1 MRGILEDFPR
11 VTLVSSHG
19 GGGICEVIGRLNYAY
34 ELQEEAY
41 FLGPYA
47 PMKIKHE
54 PGWYLKKMYF
64 DTVTY
69 HAPAAQMVID
79 TVGVDHVLYGSDAP
93 PLTSLKPR
101 AIKLIED
108 LDIPADGQGEDFR
121 RQRGALLLKLN
132 VTLEL
137 YFVGP
142 LPVQFGG
149 LLALMRRAS
158 FTSSLIA
165 PVIGSARPGLVGH
178 LGHHLHVLQ
187 RPGERDHVPFLERV
201 GGAGAH
207 HQRVAQLDEIDA
219 GGLGEPAGL
228 DQPDGVHPQQQVVHG
243 LADLAVADVAQV
255 RIVGAERRIDRAAAL
270 DHVGLAAN
278 ERQQRALVGGEA
290 AAADRRVEHA
300 DAFRLGR
307 GGDLLHD
314 ERRGGGRHRDD
325 RALGEI
331 FEQAVLAVDDRVDLV
346 GVADAEDD
354 EVALLRERR
363 RRRRRRL
370 GAGVDWR
377 ASTLR
382 R

>member
-1 MRGILEDFPR
+1 M
-11 VTLVSSHG
+11 SSHG

-108 LDIPADGQGEDFR
+108 LDIPAADKAKIFGGNAAR
-121 RQRGALLLKLN
+121 LLKLN
-132 VTLEL
+132 LGTLPRRC
-137 YFVGP
+137 VH
-142 LPVQFGG
+142 
-149 LLALMRRAS
+149 ALRSRAPCHECVS
-158 FTSSLIA
+158 CTSSGPCR
-165 PVIGSARPGLVGH
+165 PVRRVARLDAARLLHQLLDRAGDRQRKPGLVGH
-178 LGHHLHVLQ
+178 LGHHLHVLE
-187 RPGERDHVPFLERV
+187 RPGERDHVPFLQRV

-207 HQRVAQLDEIDA
+207 HQRVAQLHEIDA

-243 LADLAVADVAQV
+243 LADLAVADVAEM
-255 RIVGAERRIDRAAAL
+255 RIVGAERRIDRAPAL
-270 DHVGLAAN
+270 DHVGLAADQR
-278 ERQQRALVGGEA
+278 EQRALVGGEA
-290 AAADRRVEHA
+290 AAADRGVEHA
-300 DAFRLGR
+300 DALRLR
-307 GGDLLHD
+307 SRGDLLHD
-314 ERRGGGRHRDD
+314 VRRGGGRHRDD
-325 RALGEI
+325 RAFAEVL
-331 FEQAVLAVDDRVDLV
+331 EQAIRAVDHRIDLV
-346 GVADAEDD
+346 GVADAEDH
-354 EVALLRERR
+354 EIALFRQRGRR
-363 RRRRRRL
+363 RRGRR
-370 GAGVDWR
+370 ASVDWR
-377 ASTLR
+377 A
-382 R
+382 